1 MNNPD
6 KLTATQRQRG
16 LYMGAGQHD
25 VGADPDW
32 DLEKRVWKGKRNFP
46 RENTNGDY
54 TKDILNDNSTDEK

>member
-1 MNNPD
+1 
-6 KLTATQRQRG
+6 
-16 LYMGAGQHD
+16 MGAGQHD

-54 TKDILNDNSTDEK
+54 TKDILTDNSTNEK